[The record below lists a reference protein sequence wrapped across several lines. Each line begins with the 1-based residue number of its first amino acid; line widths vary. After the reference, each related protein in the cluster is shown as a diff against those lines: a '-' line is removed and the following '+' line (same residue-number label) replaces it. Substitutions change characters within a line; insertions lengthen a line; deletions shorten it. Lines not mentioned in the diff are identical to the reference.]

1 MYLVGIDGGA
11 TKTLCLIGDER
22 GTVLSSGL
30 SYGSNHQV
38 IGKEQARA
46 SIQHAL
52 NEALEKLNLT
62 VNQIDYAVLG
72 LAGAD
77 LPSDF
82 TVLDEICH
90 SIFHQAPFKI
100 INDAWIGLR
109 AGNPDNWGVV
119 SICGTGA
126 NAAGRTQDGREA
138 ILRGMSYELGNRGGG
153 IDLLKDA
160 LHYAF
165 RSEEGTGP
173 QTLLALELPKLLG
186 LSRMQDLVET
196 VLSQQVAPEI
206 IYAIPILV
214 FNLATQ
220 GDRVCQDLLVN
231 MGRTLGEM
239 AGGVIKRLGF
249 APEAEVP
256 VTLVGSLFKGSNP
269 LLLDEYTTTV
279 HRVAPRAR
287 IEVAKAEPA
296 YGAYLLALDH
306 YASAAS

>member
-11 TKTLCLIGDER
+11 TKTLCIIGDEQ
-22 GTVLSSGL
+22 GTILSSGL
-30 SYGSNHQV
+30 SFGSNHQV
-38 IGKEQARA
+38 VGKESARTSLQQALD
-46 SIQHAL
+46 Q
-52 NEALEKLNLT
+52 ALEKLGIA
-62 VNQIDYAVLG
+62 VEQIGYAVLG

-77 LPSDF
+77 LPADF
-82 TVLDEICH
+82 TVLDEICRG
-90 SIFHQAPFKI
+90 IFDEVPFKI

-126 NAAGRTQDGREA
+126 NAAGRTKDGEEV

-160 LHYAF
+160 LHHAF
-165 RSEEGTGP
+165 RSEEQTGP
-173 QTLLALELPKLLG
+173 QTRLALELPKLLG
-186 LSRMQDLVET
+186 LNQMKDLVEI

-206 IYAIPILV
+206 LYAIPILV

-220 GDRVCQDLLVN
+220 GDRVCQDLLLN
-231 MGRTLGEM
+231 MGRTLGGM

-249 APEAEVP
+249 DLQAEVP
-256 VTLVGSLFKGSNP
+256 VTLAGSLFKGSNP
-269 LLLDEYTTTV
+269 LLIDEYTTTV
-279 HRVAPRAR
+279 HRVAPRAK
-287 IEVAKAEPA
+287 IEIAKAEPA
-296 YGAYLLALDH
+296 YGAYWLALDH